1 VVAGGEKEVKGDGG
15 ERGEGGKGIDEVIQR
30 EKNSKRGR
38 GKEKRRKR
46 ERSPLHPPHHIIS
59 HLVTSHLAIS
69 PSRHLAISPPLRRS
83 LKPPHLCPRPRQVHA
98 GAVTWIYNEFSCL
111 ARVRIRKA
119 KVPGSK
125 GLGDGGRQGEEG
137 GEERWW

>member
-1 VVAGGEKEVKGDGG
+1 VKGGG
-15 ERGEGGKGIDEVIQR
+15 GSERWGDTLVMFIARYLVGVR
-30 EKNSKRGR
+30 
-38 GKEKRRKR
+38 KRRK
-46 ERSPLHPPHHIIS
+46 
-59 HLVTSHLAIS
+59 A
-69 PSRHLAISPPLRRS
+69 
-83 LKPPHLCPRPRQVHA
+83 RPRWEKTEREGDVVDDDDDDDDDDDVVDDGSDVVA